1 MYCVAVVVVCFIV
14 PQETHSVTPFSF
26 TDEWEN
32 AMLSLGGWRRAISN
46 NKWQTTPSSTRVCSK
61 IVFLIKKKKRIFWL
75 WGWGYLKY
83 MHIIFLSFTLAS
95 LTPLTHLI
103 AIPLSLTPS
112 CPLSLSLALS
122 LPLSLFAVNKRLKMT
137 VLKTPTGHQK
147 IIVSALFTVR
157 ECFLPF

>member
-1 MYCVAVVVVCFIV
+1 
-14 PQETHSVTPFSF
+14 
-26 TDEWEN
+26 
-32 AMLSLGGWRRAISN
+32 
-46 NKWQTTPSSTRVCSK
+46 
-61 IVFLIKKKKRIFWL
+61 
-75 WGWGYLKY
+75 

-95 LTPLTHLI
+95 LTPPLTHLI
-103 AIPLSLTPS
+103 TIPLSLS
-112 CPLSLSLALS
+112 HSLLSSLSLALS

>member
-61 IVFLIKKKKRIFWL
+61 IVSLIKKTPHLLIVRVGIFKI
-75 WGWGYLKY
+75 YAY
-83 MHIIFLSFTLAS
+83 Y
-95 LTPLTHLI
+95 
-103 AIPLSLTPS
+103 LSLFHP
-112 CPLSLSLALS
+112 SLSHPPHPSHRHPSLSHSLLSSLSLS

>member
-61 IVFLIKKKKRIFWL
+61 IVFLKKKKNA
-75 WGWGYLKY
+75 
-83 MHIIFLSFTLAS
+83 SFDCEGGD
-95 LTPLTHLI
+95 I
-103 AIPLSLTPS
+103 
-112 CPLSLSLALS
+112 
-122 LPLSLFAVNKRLKMT
+122 
-137 VLKTPTGHQK
+137 
-147 IIVSALFTVR
+147 
-157 ECFLPF
+157 

>member
-1 MYCVAVVVVCFIV
+1 
-14 PQETHSVTPFSF
+14 
-26 TDEWEN
+26 
-32 AMLSLGGWRRAISN
+32 
-46 NKWQTTPSSTRVCSK
+46 
-61 IVFLIKKKKRIFWL
+61 
-75 WGWGYLKY
+75 

-103 AIPLSLTPS
+103 ASLSLSLPLV
-112 CPLSLSLALS
+112 LSLSLALS